1 MFDWGIVERSFSIV
15 LRMLK
20 LTMPSMFVIQFMRES
35 GWLKFLD
42 KYSFA
47 VVRFT
52 GFEKE
57 IGEAFFASIG
67 SAYAGSGILIDLYK
81 RGILSLPGIVLS
93 SVYISL
99 ASHVRLVVTYTMPA
113 AFSLLP
119 FKAALGYVGFMFANG
134 ILKSISAGM
143 FSHFIPVYAPQHKQS
158 EAVEAAGKLK
168 GKTASGF
175 SRDSSMPPWK
185 SALLSTWRLCR
196 RAMFFAFL
204 SSFVIYWLDSK
215 GVFEALPINPAWFG
229 MPPETL
235 HILAGWFAHLYAGMG
250 MLGQLATE
258 GHMTDLNVFRTCL
271 FCAIASRPIFFI
283 KEAPGYY
290 FGLFGP
296 KIGLCL
302 FAYHMGSLLINGTIV
317 LLISHYWIV

>member
-1 MFDWGIVERSFSIV
+1 MIDWSIVERSFSIV

-20 LTMPSMFVIQFMRES
+20 LTVPSMFVVQFMRES
-35 GWLKFLD
+35 GWLRFLD
-42 KYSFA
+42 KYAFA

-57 IGEAFFASIG
+57 IGEAFFASMG

-81 RGILSLPGIVLS
+81 RGILSLSGIVLS

-99 ASHVRLVVTYTMPA
+99 ASHVRLVVTYTIPA

-119 FKAALGYVGFMFANG
+119 FRAALGYVGFMFANG
-134 ILKSISAGM
+134 ILKSISAGLL
-143 FSHFIPVYAPQHKQS
+143 SHILPVYAPRHRQS
-158 EAVEAAGKLK
+158 EAVEAVGNVAGE
-168 GKTASGF
+168 KTSDLGPEA
-175 SRDSSMPPWK
+175 SMPPWK

-204 SSFVIYWLDSK
+204 SSLLIYWLDSK

-229 MPPETL
+229 MPSETL
-235 HILAGWFAHLYAGMG
+235 HILAGWFAHIYAGMG
-250 MLGQLATE
+250 IIGQLAAE
-258 GHMTDLNVFRTCL
+258 GSMSDLEVFRTCL

-302 FAYHMGSLLINGTIV
+302 FAYHMGSLFINGVIV
-317 LLISHYWIV
+317 LLVTHYWIA